1 MLKIIYFL
9 DYIRI
14 MFRLSLIGLLF
25 VSFVNSNEVVFNE
38 VVEKDD
44 KSVEISFLLERVS
57 LVKSYSLNNP
67 SRLVLD
73 IYDTELKDEINVSY
87 NYPIK
92 KIRSI
97 SEGDTSRIVVDL
109 YENVFWEKPTQVQT
123 KNGVI
128 LKVVTKRKKNLKN
141 SIRDIVIAID
151 AGHGGKYPGAVGPNN
166 ILEKD
171 VTLLIAKELE
181 RTLRD
186 TSGYY
191 PVMIRSNDETIDLNS
206 RYQEARK
213 KGADAFISIHADGF
227 RLESVKGASVFIWS
241 DEASSTVARN
251 LSEKQRKRIQ
261 ADIKNLKDDDF
272 NEDRARKNYPEMYKN
287 KIDQSRILGTKILD
301 QLKRDP
307 YTKIH
312 KKNVEYADFR
322 VLKSVDI
329 PSVLVESGFITNPE
343 DAARLKGKAGR
354 RMIARSIFLGIHNYF
369 KQEPISNTTIE
380 MNPDMVLYEIQKGDV
395 LSEISIRFGV
405 TVDSIIKLNNLDGQ
419 PIFPGQI
426 LKINI

>member
-1 MLKIIYFL
+1 MY
-9 DYIRI
+9 
-14 MFRLSLIGLLF
+14 RLSLISFLF
-25 VSFVNSNEVVFNE
+25 ISFVNSNELTFNE
-38 VVEKDD
+38 VIQKDD
-44 KSVEISFLLERVS
+44 KSVEISFLLEKVS

-73 IYDTELKDEINVSY
+73 IYNTKLKEDINISY

-97 SEGDTSRIVVDL
+97 SEGDTSRIVIDL
-109 YENVFWEKPTQVQT
+109 YENIFWEKPIQVQT
-123 KNGVI
+123 KNGVM
-128 LKVVTKRKKNLKN
+128 LTLVTKRIKNLKN

-272 NEDRARKNYPEMYKN
+272 NEDRARNNYPEMYKN
-287 KIDQSRILGTKILD
+287 KIDQSQILGTKILE

-312 KKNVEYADFR
+312 KQNVEYADFR

-405 TVDSIIKLNNLDGQ
+405 TVDSIIKLNDLNGQ

>member
-1 MLKIIYFL
+1 MY
-9 DYIRI
+9 
-14 MFRLSLIGLLF
+14 RLSLISFLF
-25 VSFVNSNEVVFNE
+25 ISFVNSNELTFNE
-38 VVEKDD
+38 VIEKDD
-44 KSVEISFLLERVS
+44 KSVEISFLLEKVS

-73 IYDTELKDEINVSY
+73 IYDAKLKEDINISY

-97 SEGDTSRIVVDL
+97 SEGDTSRIVIDL
-109 YENVFWEKPTQVQT
+109 YENIFWEKPIQVQT
-123 KNGVI
+123 KNGVM
-128 LKVVTKRKKNLKN
+128 LTLVTKRIKNLKN

-272 NEDRARKNYPEMYKN
+272 NEDRARNNYPEMYKN
-287 KIDQSRILGTKILD
+287 KIDQSQILGTKILE

-312 KKNVEYADFR
+312 KQNVEYADFR

-405 TVDSIIKLNNLDGQ
+405 TVDSIIKLNDLNGQ

>member
-1 MLKIIYFL
+1 MY
-9 DYIRI
+9 
-14 MFRLSLIGLLF
+14 RLSLISFLF
-25 VSFVNSNEVVFNE
+25 ISFVNSNELTFNE
-38 VVEKDD
+38 VIEKDD
-44 KSVEISFLLERVS
+44 KSVEISFLLEKVS
-57 LVKSYSLNNP
+57 LVKSYSLNTP

-73 IYDTELKDEINVSY
+73 IYDTKLKEDINISY

-97 SEGDTSRIVVDL
+97 SEGDTSRIVIDL

-123 KNGVI
+123 KNGVM
-128 LKVVTKRKKNLKN
+128 LTLVTKRIKNLEN

-191 PVMIRSNDETIDLNS
+191 PVMIRSNDETINLNS

-272 NEDRARKNYPEMYKN
+272 NEDRARNNYPEMYKN
-287 KIDQSRILGTKILD
+287 KIDQSQILGTKILE

-312 KKNVEYADFR
+312 KQNVEYADFR

-405 TVDSIIKLNNLDGQ
+405 TVDSIIKLNNLNGQ

>member
-1 MLKIIYFL
+1 MY
-9 DYIRI
+9 
-14 MFRLSLIGLLF
+14 RLSLISFLF
-25 VSFVNSNEVVFNE
+25 VTFVNSNELTFNE
-38 VVEKDD
+38 VIEKDD
-44 KSVEISFLLERVS
+44 KSVEISFLLEKVS
-57 LVKSYSLNNP
+57 LVKSYSLNTP

-73 IYDTELKDEINVSY
+73 IYDTKLKEDINISY

-97 SEGDTSRIVVDL
+97 SEGDTSRIVIDL
-109 YENVFWEKPTQVQT
+109 YENIFWEKPTQVQT
-123 KNGVI
+123 KNGVM
-128 LKVVTKRKKNLKN
+128 LTLVTKRIKNLEN

-151 AGHGGKYPGAVGPNN
+151 AGHGGKHPGAVGPNN

-272 NEDRARKNYPEMYKN
+272 NEDRARNNYPEMYKN
-287 KIDQSRILGTKILD
+287 KIDQSQILGTKILE

-312 KKNVEYADFR
+312 KQNVEYADFR

-405 TVDSIIKLNNLDGQ
+405 TVDSIIKLNNLNGQ

>member
-1 MLKIIYFL
+1 
-9 DYIRI
+9 

-38 VVEKDD
+38 IVEKDD

-73 IYDTELKDEINVSY
+73 IYDTQLKDEINVSY

-128 LKVVTKRKKNLKN
+128 LKVVTKRIKNLKN

-272 NEDRARKNYPEMYKN
+272 NEDRARNNYPEMYKN

-405 TVDSIIKLNNLDGQ
+405 TVDSIIKLNNLNGQ

>member
-1 MLKIIYFL
+1 MY
-9 DYIRI
+9 
-14 MFRLSLIGLLF
+14 RLSLISFLF
-25 VSFVNSNEVVFNE
+25 ISFVNSNELTFNE
-38 VVEKDD
+38 VIEKDD
-44 KSVEISFLLERVS
+44 KSVEISFLLEKVS
-57 LVKSYSLNNP
+57 LIKSYSLNTP

-73 IYDTELKDEINVSY
+73 IYDTKLKEDINISY

-97 SEGDTSRIVVDL
+97 SEGDTSRIVIDL
-109 YENVFWEKPTQVQT
+109 YENIFWEKPTQVQT
-123 KNGVI
+123 KNGVM
-128 LKVVTKRKKNLKN
+128 LTLVTKRIKNLKN

-272 NEDRARKNYPEMYKN
+272 NEDRARNNYPEMYKN
-287 KIDQSRILGTKILD
+287 KIDQSQILGTKILE

-312 KKNVEYADFR
+312 KQNVEYADFR

-405 TVDSIIKLNNLDGQ
+405 TVDSIIKLNNLNGQ

>member
-1 MLKIIYFL
+1 MY
-9 DYIRI
+9 
-14 MFRLSLIGLLF
+14 RLSLISFLF
-25 VSFVNSNEVVFNE
+25 ISFVNSNELTFNE
-38 VVEKDD
+38 VIEKDD
-44 KSVEISFLLERVS
+44 KSVEISFLLEKVS
-57 LVKSYSLNNP
+57 LVKSYSLNTP

-73 IYDTELKDEINVSY
+73 IYDTKLKEDINISY

-97 SEGDTSRIVVDL
+97 SEGDTSRIVIDL
-109 YENVFWEKPTQVQT
+109 YENIFWEKPTQIQT
-123 KNGVI
+123 KNGVM
-128 LKVVTKRKKNLKN
+128 LTLVTKRIKNLEN

-272 NEDRARKNYPEMYKN
+272 NEDRARNNYPEMYKN
-287 KIDQSRILGTKILD
+287 KIDQSQTLGTKILE

-312 KKNVEYADFR
+312 KQNVEYADFR

-405 TVDSIIKLNNLDGQ
+405 TVDSIIKLNNLNGQ